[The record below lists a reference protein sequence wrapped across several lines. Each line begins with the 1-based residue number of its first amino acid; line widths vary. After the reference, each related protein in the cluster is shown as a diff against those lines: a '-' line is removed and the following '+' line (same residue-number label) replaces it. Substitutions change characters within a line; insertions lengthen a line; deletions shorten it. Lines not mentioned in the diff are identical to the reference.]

1 MDLIRL
7 FVRKIALFVFSIGT
21 DCMIYS
27 AWPEFKFK
35 YYLEMFAL
43 KIGTIFS
50 EKVHDIQT

>member
-1 MDLIRL
+1 MDLIWL

-35 YYLEMFAL
+35 YYLEMFA
-43 KIGTIFS
+43 
-50 EKVHDIQT
+50 